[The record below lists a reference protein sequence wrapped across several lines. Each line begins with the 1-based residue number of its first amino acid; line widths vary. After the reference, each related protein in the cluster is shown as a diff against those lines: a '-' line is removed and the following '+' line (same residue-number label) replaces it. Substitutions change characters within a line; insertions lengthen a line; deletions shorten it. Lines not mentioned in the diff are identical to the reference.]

1 MTRIYRIRK
10 LEYQNSKYK
19 EIYFNRLGKNADYYC
34 FIDQLRDRPYE
45 PITKPKCGKCLGKIF
60 LLSRK
65 MIRIL
70 F

>member
-10 LEYQNSKYK
+10 FEYQNSKYK
-19 EIYFNRLGKNADYYC
+19 EIYLTDQEKMLTIIV